1 MISSSGRYYY
11 GLDGLRGIL
20 MLVGVLW
27 HTVGI
32 VSPLSTFVYDSPH
45 HKSLAL
51 YALVYPEHLFRM
63 EAFFLVSGFLSQM
76 VLMRKGKSAFW
87 RARIKRVLVPLL
99 LGCFGVNLLLQI
111 FGSLYMG
118 YLWSNFDMWRWVMH
132 GWFLITLLMCALI
145 DMALPREA
153 MARTGYLGGL
163 LVAVIAVVGYVALNY
178 WNAHAWHF
186 WDPIKGNLFNFF
198 VLNTVQFWPCYAVG
212 ALLYHHQERL
222 WHIRPRTLWII
233 GVLAG
238 TAALLLYLTSLKFM
252 PPFAH
257 DMWYAPLLY
266 RTLHL
271 LNAMGI
277 AFLLFVWC
285 YRRTRENGP
294 VVRYL
299 IASAMVVY
307 LVHHPL
313 VIIFGWAL
321 DDPALSNVSYFLLV
335 TAATFVASFACFEL
349 IRRVGWLRFA
359 FGLPQGKFA
368 R

>member
-32 VSPLSTFVYDSPH
+32 VSPLLTFVYDSPH

-153 MARTGYLGGL
+153 MA
-163 LVAVIAVVGYVALNY
+163 LVQDGIRAAR
-178 WNAHAWHF
+178 
-186 WDPIKGNLFNFF
+186 
-198 VLNTVQFWPCYAVG
+198 VG
-212 ALLYHHQERL
+212 ARRL
-222 WHIRPRTLWII
+222 ASR
-233 GVLAG
+233 
-238 TAALLLYLTSLKFM
+238 S
-252 PPFAH
+252 
-257 DMWYAPLLY
+257 
-266 RTLHL
+266 
-271 LNAMGI
+271 
-277 AFLLFVWC
+277 FL
-285 YRRTRENGP
+285 P
-294 VVRYL
+294 
-299 IASAMVVY
+299 
-307 LVHHPL
+307 
-313 VIIFGWAL
+313 
-321 DDPALSNVSYFLLV
+321 D
-335 TAATFVASFACFEL
+335 
-349 IRRVGWLRFA
+349 
-359 FGLPQGKFA
+359 
-368 R
+368 